1 MYITEYKFEREG
13 VLHPKPKQEIPAPI
27 VSFGGKKEAKL
38 DKTDIIILQELA
50 KNCRIKNVDLAKKAS
65 ISEDIVRLR
74 IKRMEKEKIIFGYG
88 ITINLASIG
97 LEPYLVELQIEQI
110 TKETLAK
117 LQTYVHSNPYIIY
130 CARTIGKY
138 NVILNIHAKN
148 AEHFNEIMLEIRNQ
162 FGTLLNNYEFQLEI
176 KEMKEIYVPEGFLT
190 T

>member
-1 MYITEYKFEREG
+1 MISFIGSNLKEHRISMYITEYKFEREG

-97 LEPYLVELQIEQI
+97 LEPYLVD
-110 TKETLAK
+110 
-117 LQTYVHSNPYIIY
+117 PYIIY